1 MLRND
6 WTEAWEDPA
15 NPKPLGMP
23 LQFMVTS
30 DAVRRGHA
38 YPEQAKDVNFNPA
51 GQIIGQATKVRPVK
65 DVIYS
70 MVEECIDA
78 TEQLAKLMSG

>member
-1 MLRND
+1 
-6 WTEAWEDPA
+6 
-15 NPKPLGMP
+15 MP

-51 GQIIGQATKVRPVK
+51 GQIIGAADKVRPAGQVVM
-65 DVIYS
+65 DLVTGC
-70 MVEECIDA
+70 VEAQDR
-78 TEQLAKLMSG
+78 LAKLMDV